1 MKLDR
6 NTYGTVL
13 LVYALSA
20 LAAFLLFRFVGGKW
34 FVWVLTAGLVW
45 VCVWQTLFHMVPDRH
60 TPQGEDLVTAV
71 SDGKIVIIEKVYEPE
86 FLKRDCMQVSIYMD
100 FWDFHANFW
109 PATGEINYACYHPGK
124 HLLAFKPKASL
135 ENEHACSCIHTPDG
149 KDVLFKQI
157 AGGWAR
163 RIVSYSTPGLGV
175 VRGKQCG
182 IIKFGSRIDLLLPV
196 DARICVSL
204 GQEVRACET
213 IIARI

>member
-20 LAAFLLFRFVGGKW
+20 LAVFLLFFFVGSRW
-34 FVWVLTAGLVW
+34 FVWVLTAALVW
-45 VCVWQTLFHMVPDRH
+45 VCVWQTLFHMVPERDI
-60 TPQGEDLVTAV
+60 PQGDKLVTAV
-71 SDGKIVIIEKVYEPE
+71 SDGKIVIIEKVFEPE

-109 PATGEINYACYHPGK
+109 PADGEINYACYHPGK

-135 ENEHACSCIHTPDG
+135 ENEHACSCIRTPDG

-163 RIVSYSTPGLGV
+163 RIVSYSKPGLRV
-175 VRGKQCG
+175 DRGRQCG

-196 DARICVSL
+196 DAKICVSL
-204 GQEVRACET
+204 GQQVRACET
-213 IIARI
+213 IIAQL